1 MKKILIKREQSKLA
15 CFAEREKSRTKFKI
29 KTFMLAVVALA
40 LTAPVFTACSSDD
53 DNTKE
58 NIISEFSV
66 NDQKVAAQKAKSKKN
81 TAVLLVAFGSTWNNA
96 FLAFDK
102 TITAYEQ
109 AFPEADVYI
118 SFSSD
123 ICINRASVG
132 ENVDDNGNLVKRDYY
147 EPRYLLH
154 AIGAA
159 KYSKIYVQSLQVI
172 PGEEFA
178 AVVASVKKFMNNG
191 YIGDAHLDDDYL
203 AKLAEDEAI
212 FLGMPLL
219 NNPDVD
225 VPEVAK
231 QLNALYS
238 SEAQQGVVAFMGHG
252 NPDTYDTFKANV
264 RYEQL
269 EGELQK
275 LSPNYF
281 VGTVDMPDNYKQDVW
296 ARMQDKGINS
306 GKVCLHALMS
316 IAGDHAH
323 NDMAGGALEG
333 QDEDEYW
340 DENDPESE
348 DNSWF
353 EFFIHKGYT
362 ATVPL
367 SGKHPLGLLELP
379 GVLNVWINHTKN
391 AEFLE
396 DAYHSMY
403 PEE

>member
-1 MKKILIKREQSKLA
+1 MKKIKSFFLA
-15 CFAEREKSRTKFKI
+15 AVSFA
-29 KTFMLAVVALA
+29 LV
-40 LTAPVFTACSSDD
+40 APVFTSCGDDD
-53 DNTKE
+53 DNTTVN
-58 NIISEFSV
+58 NIVNNIVSEYHF
-66 NDQKVAAQKAKSKKN
+66 NDSIVAKQKATSKKDV
-81 TAVLLVAFGSTWNNA
+81 AVLLVAFGSTWNNA
-96 FLAFDK
+96 FQAFDK
-102 TITAYEQ
+102 TKAAYEK
-109 AFPEADVYI
+109 AFPNADVYFC
-118 SFSSD
+118 FSSD

-132 ENVDDNGNLVKRDYY
+132 ENVDDNGNIVKRDYY

-159 KYSKIYVQSLQVI
+159 KYGKIYVQSLQVI

-191 YIGDAHLDDDYL
+191 YLADAHLDDDYL
-203 AKLAEDEAI
+203 AKLSEDEAV

-219 NNPDVD
+219 NNPDED

-231 QLNALYS
+231 QLDALYKD
-238 SEAQQGVVAFMGHG
+238 EAANGVVAFMGHG
-252 NPDTYDTFKANV
+252 NPDTYDTFKANK

-269 EGELQK
+269 EEELQK
-275 LSPNYF
+275 LNTNYF
-281 VGTVDMPDNYKQDVW
+281 VGTVDMPGNYKQNVMD
-296 ARMQDKGINS
+296 RMQRKGINS
-306 GKVCLHALMS
+306 GKVYLHALMS

-323 NDMAGGALEG
+323 NDMAGEG
-333 QDEDEYW
+333 DEYW
-340 DENDPESE
+340 DDEDPESE

-353 EFFIHKGYT
+353 EFFGNNGYEPI
-362 ATVPL
+362 VPVTN
-367 SGKHPLGLLELP
+367 KHPLGLLELE

>member
-1 MKKILIKREQSKLA
+1 MKKIKSFILA
-15 CFAEREKSRTKFKI
+15 
-29 KTFMLAVVALA
+29 AVAFALA
-40 LTAPVFTACSSDD
+40 APVFTACSSDD
-53 DNTKE
+53 DKKNETVE

-66 NDQKVAAQKAKSKKN
+66 NDKMVAEQKAKSGKN
-81 TAVLLVAFGSTWNNA
+81 VAVLLVAFGSTWNNA

-102 TITAYEQ
+102 TKAAYES
-109 AFPEADVYI
+109 AFPNADVYVC
-118 SFSSD
+118 FSSD

-132 ENVDDNGNLVKRDYY
+132 ENYDDNGNLVKRDYY

-191 YIGDAHLDDDYL
+191 YIGEAHLDDAYL

-212 FLGMPLL
+212 FFGMPLL
-219 NNPDVD
+219 SDPDVD
-225 VPEVAK
+225 VPAVAAE
-231 QLNALYS
+231 LNKLYA
-238 SEAQQGVVAFMGHG
+238 SEASQGVVAFMGHG
-252 NPDTYDTFKANV
+252 NPDNYDTFKANV
-264 RYEQL
+264 RYTQL
-269 EGELQK
+269 EEALQEYNK
-275 LSPNYF
+275 NYF
-281 VGTVDMPDNYKQDVW
+281 VGTVDMPYNYKQDVL
-296 ARMQDKGINS
+296 ARMQEKGKNE
-306 GKVCLHALMS
+306 GKVFLHALMS

-323 NDMAGGALEG
+323 NDMAGEG
-333 QDEDEYW
+333 SEYW
-340 DENDPESE
+340 DPTDEESE

-353 EFFIHKGYT
+353 EFFNHKGYT
-362 ATVPL
+362 ASVPL
-367 SGKHPLGLLELP
+367 SGNHPQGLLELP
-379 GVLNVWINHTKN
+379 GILQVWINHTKN

>member
-1 MKKILIKREQSKLA
+1 MR
-15 CFAEREKSRTKFKI
+15 KI
-29 KTFMLAVVALA
+29 KSLILAVVVFG

-53 DNTKE
+53 DKKTEIIE

-66 NDQKVAAQKAKSKKN
+66 NDEMVAAQKAKSKKN

-102 TITAYEQ
+102 TKAAYES

-123 ICINRASVG
+123 ICINRASIG
-132 ENVDDNGNLVKRDYY
+132 ENVDDNGNIVKRDYY

-191 YIGDAHLDDDYL
+191 YIGNAHLDDEYL
-203 AKLAEDEAI
+203 EKLALDEGI

-219 NNPDVD
+219 SDPEVD
-225 VPEVAK
+225 VPAVAAE
-231 QLNALYS
+231 LNKLYA
-238 SEAQQGVVAFMGHG
+238 SEAAQGVVAFMGHG
-252 NPDTYDTFKANV
+252 NPDSYDTFKANI
-264 RYEQL
+264 RYTQL
-269 EGELQK
+269 EQDLQK
-275 LSPNYF
+275 FSPNYF
-281 VGTVDMPDNYKQDVW
+281 VGTVDMPDNYKQDVMS
-296 ARMQDKGINS
+296 RMQAKGIKS
-306 GKVCLHALMS
+306 GKISLHALMS

-323 NDMAGGALEG
+323 NDMAGEG
-333 QDEDEYW
+333 EDYW
-340 DENDPESE
+340 DDEDPESE
-348 DNSWF
+348 ETSWY
-353 EFFIHKGYT
+353 EFFNHKGYT
-362 ATVPL
+362 ANVPL
-367 SGKHPLGLLELP
+367 AGKHPQGLLELP
-379 GVLNVWINHTKN
+379 GVLQVWINHTKN

>member
-1 MKKILIKREQSKLA
+1 MSPAASFRRFAVIDIGTVTCRMLVADVDADNVVHELLREYAIANLGEGVDATHRLKPAAIERVAVIVERFLSILYALPQANSYPTRVI
-15 CFAEREKSRTKFKI
+15 
-29 KTFMLAVVALA
+29 ALA
-40 LTAPVFTACSSDD
+40 TSASRDAQNAD
-53 DNTKE
+53 
-58 NIISEFSV
+58 EFERR
-66 NDQKVAAQKAKSKKN
+66 
-81 TAVLLVAFGSTWNNA
+81 L
-96 FLAFDK
+96 
-102 TITAYEQ
+102 
-109 AFPEADVYI
+109 
-118 SFSSD
+118 
-123 ICINRASVG
+123 G
-132 ENVDDNGNLVKRDYY
+132 ELGVT
-147 EPRYLLH
+147 
-154 AIGAA
+154 
-159 KYSKIYVQSLQVI
+159 LQVI

-191 YIGDAHLDDDYL
+191 YIGDAHLDDNYL
-203 AKLAEDEAI
+203 AKLAENEAI

-219 NNPDVD
+219 NNPNVD

-269 EGELQK
+269 EEELQK
-275 LSPNYF
+275 FSPNYF

-296 ARMQDKGINS
+296 ARMKTKGINS
-306 GKVCLHALMS
+306 GKVYLHALMS

-323 NDMAGGALEG
+323 NDMAGEG
-333 QDEDEYW
+333 DEYW
-340 DENDPESE
+340 DASDEESE

-353 EFFIHKGYT
+353 EFFSHKGYD
-362 ATVPL
+362 ATVPVTNN
-367 SGKHPLGLLELP
+367 HPLGLLELS

>member
-15 CFAEREKSRTKFKI
+15 CFAEREKSRTKFMI
-29 KTFMLAVVALA
+29 KTFVLAVVALA

-66 NDQKVAAQKAKSKKN
+66 NDQKVAAQKAKSGKN

-102 TITAYEQ
+102 TIAAYEQ

-132 ENVDDNGNLVKRDYY
+132 ENVDDNGNIVKRDYY

-203 AKLAEDEAI
+203 AKLAKDEAI

-269 EGELQK
+269 EEDLQK
-275 LSPNYF
+275 LNSNYF

-296 ARMQDKGINS
+296 ARMQDKGIKN
-306 GKVCLHALMS
+306 GKVYLHALMS

-323 NDMAGGALEG
+323 NDMAGEG
-333 QDEDEYW
+333 DEYW
-340 DENDPESE
+340 TPMAPESE
-348 DNSWF
+348 DVSWF
-353 EFFIHKGYT
+353 EFFSHMGYD
-362 ATVPL
+362 AIVPVTN
-367 SGKHPLGLLELP
+367 KHPLGLLELP

-403 PEE
+403 PEEE

>member
-1 MKKILIKREQSKLA
+1 MKKIKSFVFGIMA
-15 CFAEREKSRTKFKI
+15 FAMT
-29 KTFMLAVVALA
+29 T
-40 LTAPVFTACSSDD
+40 PVFVSCSSDD
-53 DNTKE
+53 SGDIDNLV
-58 NIISEFSV
+58 SEYKV
-66 NDQKVAAQKAKSKKN
+66 NDDMVAAQKAKSKKDV
-81 TAVLLVAFGSTWNNA
+81 AVLLIAFGSTWDNA
-96 FLAFDK
+96 FKAFDK
-102 TITAYEQ
+102 TKTAYEA
-109 AFPEADVYI
+109 AFPEADVYV

-123 ICINRASVG
+123 ICINRASIG
-132 ENVDDNGNLVKRDYY
+132 ENKDDNGNIVKRDYY

-191 YIGDAHLDDDYL
+191 YISSAHLDDEYL
-203 AKLAEDEAI
+203 AKLEADEAI
-212 FLGMPLL
+212 YLGMPLL
-219 NNPDVD
+219 SDPEAD

-231 QLNALYS
+231 QLNALYA

-252 NPDTYDTFKANV
+252 NPDNYDTFKANV
-264 RYEQL
+264 RYTQL
-269 EGELQK
+269 EEALQK
-275 LSPNYF
+275 LNPNYF
-281 VGTVDMPDNYKQDVW
+281 VGTVDMPDNYKQDVM
-296 ARMQDKGINS
+296 ARMQEKGINS
-306 GKVCLHALMS
+306 GKVSLHALMS

-340 DENDPESE
+340 KPMAPESE
-348 DNSWF
+348 DVSWY
-353 EFFIHKGYT
+353 EFFKHAGYEPI
-362 ATVPL
+362 VPI
-367 SGKHPLGLLELP
+367 SGKHPLGLLELE
-379 GVLNVWINHTKN
+379 GVQKVWISHTKN

>member
-1 MKKILIKREQSKLA
+1 MKQIKSLVLA
-15 CFAEREKSRTKFKI
+15 
-29 KTFMLAVVALA
+29 AVAFALA
-40 LTAPVFTACSSDD
+40 APVFTSCSDD
-53 DNTKE
+53 DKNETVE

-66 NDQKVAAQKAKSKKN
+66 NDTMVAEQKAKSGKDV
-81 TAVLLVAFGSTWNNA
+81 AVLLVAFGSTWNNA

-102 TITAYEQ
+102 TKAAYET
-109 AFPEADVYI
+109 AFPKADVYVC
-118 SFSSD
+118 FSSD

-132 ENVDDNGNLVKRDYY
+132 ENVDDNGNIVKRDYY

-191 YIGDAHLDDDYL
+191 YLASAHLDDEYL
-203 AKLAEDEAI
+203 AKLADNEAI

-219 NNPDVD
+219 NDPDVD

-231 QLNALYS
+231 QLNTLYG

-252 NPDTYDTFKANV
+252 NPDTYDTFKAHV

-269 EGELQK
+269 EEELQK
-275 LSPNYF
+275 YSSNYF
-281 VGTVDMPDNYKQDVW
+281 VGTVDMPDNYKQDVL
-296 ARMQDKGINS
+296 ARMQAQGINS
-306 GKVCLHALMS
+306 GKVFLHALMS

-323 NDMAGGALEG
+323 NDMAGEG
-333 QDEDEYW
+333 DDYW
-340 DENDPESE
+340 DASDEESE
-348 DNSWF
+348 DNSWY
-353 EFFIHKGYT
+353 EFFSHKGYDVS
-362 ATVPL
+362 VPVTN
-367 SGKHPLGLLELP
+367 KHPLGLLELS
-379 GVLNVWINHTKN
+379 GIQNVWINHTKN

>member
-1 MKKILIKREQSKLA
+1 MM
-15 CFAEREKSRTKFKI
+15 KI
-29 KTFMLAVVALA
+29 KSFILGAMAFAMV
-40 LTAPVFTACSSDD
+40 APVFTACSDD
-53 DNTKE
+53 DDDKKE
-58 NIISEFSV
+58 TVEKIIYNMQSEYSY
-66 NDQKVAAQKAKSKKN
+66 NDSIVAAQKAKSGN
-81 TAVLLVAFGSTWNNA
+81 TTAVLLVAFGSTWNNA
-96 FLAFDK
+96 FLAFDATK
-102 TITAYEQ
+102 AAYEA
-109 AFPEADVYI
+109 AFNNKADVYVC
-118 SFSSD
+118 FSSD
-123 ICINRASVG
+123 ICINRASAG
-132 ENVDDNGNLVKRDYY
+132 ENTDDNGKIVKRDYY

-191 YIGDAHLDDDYL
+191 YIASAHLDDEYL

-219 NNPDVD
+219 NDPEVD

-231 QLNALYS
+231 QLNALYKD
-238 SEAQQGVVAFMGHG
+238 EAAKGAVAFMGHG

-264 RYEQL
+264 RYTQL
-269 EGELQK
+269 EEALQSY
-275 LSPNYF
+275 SPNYF
-281 VGTVDMPDNYKQDVW
+281 VGTVDMPGNYKQDVME
-296 ARMQDKGINS
+296 RMKAKGIDKG
-306 GKVCLHALMS
+306 KVYLHALMS

-323 NDMAGGALEG
+323 NDMAGEG
-333 QDEDEYW
+333 EDYW
-340 DENDPESE
+340 DAAEPESE

-353 EFFIHKGYT
+353 EFFGHDAYEPV
-362 ATVPL
+362 VPVV
-367 SGKHPLGLLELP
+367 KNHPQGLLELS
-379 GVLNVWINHTKN
+379 GVLDVWIEHTKN

>member
-1 MKKILIKREQSKLA
+1 MKKIKSLILA
-15 CFAEREKSRTKFKI
+15 A
-29 KTFMLAVVALA
+29 MAVC
-40 LTAPVFTACSSDD
+40 LTAPLFTSCSSDNAED
-53 DNTKE
+53 PDNL
-58 NIISEFSV
+58 ISEYSY
-66 NDQKVAAQKAKSKKN
+66 NDNLVAAQKAKSKKDV
-81 TAVLLVAFGSTWNNA
+81 AVLLVAFGSTWNNA

-102 TITAYEQ
+102 TKAAYEA
-109 AFPEADVYI
+109 AFPEADVYV

-123 ICINRASVG
+123 ICINRASIG
-132 ENVDDNGNLVKRDYY
+132 ENKDDNGNIVKRDYY

-191 YIGDAHLDDDYL
+191 YISSAHLDDEYL
-203 AKLAEDEAI
+203 AKLEADEAI
-212 FLGMPLL
+212 YLGMPLL
-219 NNPDVD
+219 SDPEAD

-231 QLNALYS
+231 QLNALYA

-252 NPDTYDTFKANV
+252 NPDNYDTFKANV
-264 RYEQL
+264 RYTQL
-269 EGELQK
+269 EEALQK
-275 LSPNYF
+275 LNPNYF
-281 VGTVDMPDNYKQDVW
+281 VGTVDMPDNYKQDVM
-296 ARMQDKGINS
+296 ARMQEKGINS
-306 GKVCLHALMS
+306 GKVSLHALMS

-340 DENDPESE
+340 KPMAPESE
-348 DNSWF
+348 DVSWY
-353 EFFIHKGYT
+353 EFFKHAGYEPI
-362 ATVPL
+362 VPI
-367 SGKHPLGLLELP
+367 SGKHPLGLLELE
-379 GVLNVWINHTKN
+379 GVQKVWISHTKN

>member
-1 MKKILIKREQSKLA
+1 MM
-15 CFAEREKSRTKFKI
+15 KI
-29 KTFMLAVVALA
+29 KSLILGAVAFAMVAPA
-40 LTAPVFTACSSDD
+40 FIACNDD
-53 DNTKE
+53 DDEKTVN
-58 NIISEFSV
+58 NLVSEYEV
-66 NDQKVAAQKAKSKKN
+66 NDQMVAAQKAKSGKK

-96 FLAFDK
+96 FLAFDATK
-102 TITAYEQ
+102 AAYEK
-109 AFPEADVYI
+109 AFPEADVYV

-123 ICINRASVG
+123 ICINRASAG
-132 ENVDDNGNLVKRDYY
+132 ENTDDNGNIVKRDYY

-191 YIGDAHLDDDYL
+191 YIASAHLDDEYL

-219 NNPDVD
+219 NDPDKD

-231 QLNALYS
+231 QLNAQYKD
-238 SEAQQGVVAFMGHG
+238 EAAKGAVAFMGHG

-264 RYEQL
+264 RYNQL
-269 EGELQK
+269 EEALQSY
-275 LSPNYF
+275 SPNYF
-281 VGTVDMPDNYKQDVW
+281 VGTVDMPENYKQDVM
-296 ARMQDKGINS
+296 ARMQAKGITS
-306 GKVCLHALMS
+306 GKVYLHALMS

-323 NDMAGGALEG
+323 NDMAGEG
-333 QDEDEYW
+333 DDYW
-340 DENDPESE
+340 DAAEPESE

-353 EFFIHKGYT
+353 EFFGHNAYEPI
-362 ATVPL
+362 VPVV
-367 SGKHPLGLLELP
+367 KNHPQGLLELS

>member
-1 MKKILIKREQSKLA
+1 M
-15 CFAEREKSRTKFKI
+15 I
-29 KTFMLAVVALA
+29 KTFVLAVVALA

-66 NDQKVAAQKAKSKKN
+66 NDQKVAAQKAKSGKN

-102 TITAYEQ
+102 TIAAYEQ

-132 ENVDDNGNLVKRDYY
+132 ENVDDNGNIVKRDYY

-203 AKLAEDEAI
+203 AKLAKDEAI

-269 EGELQK
+269 EEELQK
-275 LSPNYF
+275 LNSNYF

-296 ARMQDKGINS
+296 ARMQDKGIKN
-306 GKVCLHALMS
+306 GKVYLHALMS

-323 NDMAGGALEG
+323 NDMAGEG
-333 QDEDEYW
+333 DEYW
-340 DENDPESE
+340 TPMAPESE
-348 DNSWF
+348 DVSWF
-353 EFFIHKGYT
+353 EFFSHMGYD
-362 ATVPL
+362 AIVPVTN
-367 SGKHPLGLLELP
+367 KHPLGLLELP

-403 PEE
+403 PEEE

>member
-1 MKKILIKREQSKLA
+1 MKKIKSFVLA
-15 CFAEREKSRTKFKI
+15 
-29 KTFMLAVVALA
+29 ALA
-40 LTAPVFTACSSDD
+40 IAMVAPVFTACGDD
-53 DNTKE
+53 DNTVN
-58 NIISEFSV
+58 NINNIVSEYTY
-66 NDQKVAAQKAKSKKN
+66 NDQLVADQKARSKKN
-81 TAVLLVAFGSTWNNA
+81 VAVLLVAFGSTWNNA
-96 FLAFDK
+96 FQAFDK
-102 TITAYEQ
+102 AKAAYEQ
-109 AFPEADVYI
+109 AFPEADVYM

-123 ICINRASVG
+123 ICINRASAG
-132 ENVDDNGNLVKRDYY
+132 ENVDDNGNIVKRDYY

-191 YIGDAHLDDDYL
+191 YIADAHLDDKYL
-203 AKLAEDEAI
+203 EKLAEDEAI

-219 NNPDVD
+219 NDPEED

-231 QLNALYS
+231 QLNALYAA
-238 SEAQQGVVAFMGHG
+238 EAAQGVVAFMGHG
-252 NPDTYDTFKANV
+252 NPDSYDTFKANV

-269 EGELQK
+269 EKALQEHNTK
-275 LSPNYF
+275 YF
-281 VGTVDMPDNYKQDVW
+281 VGTVDMPNNYKQNVKK
-296 ARMQDKGINS
+296 RMTDNGINN
-306 GKVCLHALMS
+306 GKIFLHALMS

-323 NDMAGGALEG
+323 NDMAGEG
-333 QDEDEYW
+333 DKYW
-340 DENDPESE
+340 NEEKPESE

-353 EFFIHKGYT
+353 MYFKNFGYEPIVSMP
-362 ATVPL
+362 A
-367 SGKHPLGLLELP
+367 GNKHPQGLLELP
-379 GVLNVWINHTKN
+379 GVLNVWIQHTKN

>member
-15 CFAEREKSRTKFKI
+15 CFAEREESRTKFKI
-29 KTFMLAVVALA
+29 KSFLVATIALA
-40 LTAPVFTACSSDD
+40 MVAPVFTACGSDD
-53 DNTKE
+53 DDKKQE
-58 NIISEFSV
+58 M
-66 NDQKVAAQKAKSKKN
+66 NDKMVAEQKAKSKKDV
-81 TAVLLVAFGSTWNNA
+81 AVLLVAFGSTWNNA

-102 TITAYEQ
+102 TKAAYEA
-109 AFPEADVYI
+109 AFPNADVYVC
-118 SFSSD
+118 FSSD

-132 ENVDDNGNLVKRDYY
+132 ENVDDNGNIVKRDYY

-191 YIGDAHLDDDYL
+191 YIGDAHLDDAYL
-203 AKLAEDEAI
+203 AKLAENEAI

-269 EGELQK
+269 EEELQK
-275 LSPNYF
+275 FSPNYF
-281 VGTVDMPDNYKQDVW
+281 VGTVDMPDNYKQDVL
-296 ARMQDKGINS
+296 ARMQAKGINS
-306 GKVCLHALMS
+306 GKMYLHALMS

-323 NDMAGGALEG
+323 NDMAGEG
-333 QDEDEYW
+333 EEYW
-340 DENDPESE
+340 RQMDPDSE
-348 DNSWF
+348 ENSWY
-353 EFFIHKGYT
+353 EFFSHKDYEV
-362 ATVPL
+362 TVPVTN
-367 SGKHPLGLLELP
+367 KHPLGLLELP
-379 GVLNVWINHTKN
+379 GVLNVWVSHTKN